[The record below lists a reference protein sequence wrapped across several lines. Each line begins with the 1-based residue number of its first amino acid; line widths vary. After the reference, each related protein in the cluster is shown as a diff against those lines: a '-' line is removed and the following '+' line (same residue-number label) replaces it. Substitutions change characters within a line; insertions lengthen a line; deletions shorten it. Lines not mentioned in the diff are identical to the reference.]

1 MNQIQI
7 ERIAAAIHALRPD
20 WPIPSLK
27 KFVSDR
33 AHQPMTDLLVQLTIV
48 AVDPET
54 KTPARID
61 QDGPWKQA
69 LGYRP
74 AEHNTSAHIPRASSD
89 DCWICSRRPEACAR
103 DDSHEYEQVNRRGKP
118 ATAETI
124 NAAKKAAKTK
134 GEVA

>member
-33 AHQPMTDLLVQLTIV
+33 AHQPMTDLLVQLAIV

-74 AEHNTSAHIPRASSD
+74 AELNASAHIRHASPD
-89 DCWICSRRPEACAR
+89 DCGICSRRPEICAR
-103 DDSHEYEQVNRRGKP
+103 DDSHEYAQRNRRGP
-118 ATAETI
+118 
-124 NAAKKAAKTK
+124 KADRVVIDEIQKLVRSGK
-134 GEVA
+134 

>member
-33 AHQPMTDLLVQLTIV
+33 ANQPMTDLLVQLAIV

-74 AEHNTSAHIPRASSD
+74 AELNASAHIRRASPD
-89 DCWICSRRPEACAR
+89 DCGICSRRPEICAR
-103 DDSHEYEQVNRRGKP
+103 DDSHEYAQRNRRGEP
-118 ATAETI
+118 ATAEII

-134 GEVA
+134 EEMA